1 MTSVDRLDPASFED
15 LYRACDDPWA
25 FATSPYEQEKYGRTV
40 AALGTARFGRALEL
54 GCSIGVLTQR
64 LQTRCDQL
72 VALDASPTAI
82 ARARARLGDRP
93 GLTLQ
98 PAVIPEEL
106 PPGPWDL
113 IVASEVLYYFA
124 RDPLH
129 RLLDALEHDLLPG
142 GLLLAVHWRPPTRT
156 YPLRGDDVHTLLRE
170 DRPGLAPILT
180 QTTDRYRLDL
190 LERVAP

>member
-15 LYRACDDPWA
+15 LYRASDDPWG
-25 FATSPYEQEKYGRTV
+25 FATSPYEQAKYDRTIST
-40 AALGTARFGRALEL
+40 LGSGRFGRALEL
-54 GCSIGVLTQR
+54 GCSIGVLTER
-64 LQTRCDQL
+64 LLERCDQL

-82 ARARARLGDRP
+82 ERARTRLGDRP
-93 GLTLQ
+93 GLALQ
-98 PAVIPEEL
+98 IAVLPEEL

-156 YPLRGDDVHTLLRE
+156 YPLRGDDVHGLLRE
-170 DRPGLAPILT
+170 ERPGLAPILST
-180 QTTDRYRLDL
+180 TTDRYRLDL
-190 LERVAP
+190 LERIAP